1 MKYFISKYMKKC
13 YDNGWISPRDGNISF
28 RKRNSFDYYISPGG
42 IRKHEMDDDDVLKLD
57 LFNNKIIEN
66 YGDLKPSG
74 EIILHN
80 LILKDDRYIHQDLC
94 VIHCHPPHILAFI
107 GMLKSNREL
116 NYIRE
121 IFPEIDNRIKIGKN
135 VDFIQARTPKLGETV
150 YQNILDN
157 SIVALKRHGVVS
169 IGNTFENAME
179 NIETIEYYC
188 KIFLM
193 EK

>member
-1 MKYFISKYMKKC
+1 MKYFISKYMQKC

-28 RKRNSFDYYISPGG
+28 RKRNSFHYYISPGG
-42 IRKHEMDDDDVLKLD
+42 VRKYDIDEDDILKLN
-57 LFNNKIIEN
+57 LFNNTVIEN

-74 EIILHN
+74 EIVLHN
-80 LILKDDRYIHQDLC
+80 LILKDQNYIHQDLC

-121 IFPEIDNRIKIGKN
+121 VFPEIDQRIKIGKN
-135 VDFIQARTPKLGETV
+135 VDYIEARTDKLGLST
-150 YQNILDN
+150 YKNIKNN

-169 IGNTFENAME
+169 IGETFQDAME
-179 NIETIEYYC
+179 NIETLEYYC
-188 KIFLM
+188 RIFLM